1 MEALELTAQIQI
13 LTLLLWSC
21 VILDKFL
28 ESLCLTG
35 TKVYT
40 VASYPFP
47 RDGTSFFSLI
57 PFHSGAGEGLD
68 LNMTFYFPEAFWVGG
83 SICSLTGRDRVCVG
97 EIGDTALD
105 GGYRQEVQK

>member
-1 MEALELTAQIQI
+1 M
-13 LTLLLWSC
+13 
-21 VILDKFL
+21 DKFL

-35 TKVYT
+35 TKVHT
-40 VASYPFP
+40 VASYRLP
-47 RDGTSFFSLI
+47 RNGTSYFLTLI
-57 PFHSGAGEGLD
+57 PFHSEAGEDLD
-68 LNMTFYFPEAFWVGG
+68 LNMTFYFAEAFWVGG